1 MVRSPE
7 VRRFTGR
14 IQKCDRPTDGVS
26 DMSELAVQPTLVLV
40 AGGPGAGKTAL
51 ARALAAQFEQAILLD
66 KDVVNGIWVDAML
79 ARLNGGKVDRESPIY
94 IETLRPLE
102 YAALMGA
109 AFDNLA
115 LGKWV
120 FVVAPFGH
128 ELSDGAW
135 VRRVKASVQKLR
147 GRLRAI
153 WIEIDAETAKARIAA
168 RNEPRDA
175 WKLAHWNE
183 FLARSQF
190 VPPRNDLFVLRS
202 TASTP
207 LADLVNKADIYLRL
221 K

>member
-1 MVRSPE
+1 M
-7 VRRFTGR
+7 
-14 IQKCDRPTDGVS
+14 S
-26 DMSELAVQPTLVLV
+26 DLTVQPTLVLI

-51 ARALAAQFEQAILLD
+51 GRALAAQFEQSVLLD
-66 KDVVNGIWVDAML
+66 KDVINGVWVDAML
-79 ARLNGGKVDRESPIY
+79 ARMNDGHVDRESPVY
-94 IETLRPLE
+94 LEHLRPLE
-102 YAALMGA
+102 YAALMAG

-120 FVVAPFGH
+120 FVVAPFGP
-128 ELSDGAW
+128 ELTDGAW
-135 VRRVKASVQKLR
+135 VRQTKASVQKLG

-153 WIEIDAETAKARIAA
+153 WVEIDAETAKARIAA

-175 WKLAHWNE
+175 WKLAHWDE

-202 TASTP
+202 TAVTP

>member
-1 MVRSPE
+1 M
-7 VRRFTGR
+7 
-14 IQKCDRPTDGVS
+14 S
-26 DMSELAVQPTLVLV
+26 DLAVQPTLVLI

-51 ARALAAQFEQAILLD
+51 GRALAAQFEQSILLD
-66 KDVVNGIWVDAML
+66 KDVINGIWVDAML
-79 ARLNGGKVDRESPIY
+79 ARLNGGQVDRESPVY

-102 YAALMGA
+102 YAALMAA

-120 FVVAPFGH
+120 FVVAPFGP
-128 ELSDGAW
+128 ELTDGAW
-135 VRRVKASVQKLR
+135 VRRIKASVQKLG

-153 WIEIDAETAKARIAA
+153 WIETDAETAKSRIAT

-175 WKLAHWNE
+175 WKLANWDE
-183 FLARSQF
+183 FLAHSQF

-202 TASTP
+202 TAGTT
-207 LADLVNKADIYLRL
+207 LADVVNKADIYLRL